1 MTQQVGLIIGFILIV
16 GAIIF
21 SSITL
26 AYLVDYLEK
35 KTKLSAAF
43 LSGIVFSTINSFP
56 EFITSML
63 SCSDVGSNHDSIFSN
78 LMGGNLFIL
87 FSLAIVTLI
96 FIKNFNKKKVLLSNV
111 LGICALIICYLLIAY
126 ALFFPYDVQFYIS
139 AQGFYKGSNDKH
151 DGFNLMS
158 LFIIIIYVF
167 MFIYSTFIEK
177 KDKGDDGTAVLPR
190 WLSKIN
196 LKFAVTIFCSLST
209 ALIGISVGLSF
220 IDEQLVAIWFGKEN
234 NGFGAS
240 LLLGIPT
247 SIPEL
252 ISIVLLCKIK
262 NYNASFQTIIGSCL
276 FSIFSLGL
284 CDAITTKITDWT
296 IYEYNAESIHTAHF
310 WEKDES
316 SLIFWSLLMSAMFV
330 LYLWFCKIN
339 KHKRTAIAV
348 VSSINVVIY
357 AVYLII
363 GFYLMS
369 TKDNSALLLFNDAQ
383 IQNWSHLRYYYN
395 NFFSHQFLKTLN
407 IYRI

>member
-1 MTQQVGLIIGFILIV
+1 MTQQVGLIIGFVLIV

-43 LSGIVFSTINSFP
+43 LSGIVFSMINSFP

-63 SCSDVGSNHDSIFSN
+63 SCLDVGSNHDSIFSN

-96 FIKNFNKKKVLLSNV
+96 FIKNFNKKNVLLSNV
-111 LGICALIICYLLIAY
+111 LAIGALIICYLLIAY

-158 LFIIIIYVF
+158 LFIIIIYVL
-167 MFIYSTFIEK
+167 MFVYSTFIEK
-177 KDKGDDGTAVLPR
+177 KDKEDDGVATLPR

-196 LKFAVTIFCSLST
+196 LKFAVTIFCSLSV
-209 ALIGISVGLSF
+209 ALVGISVGLSF
-220 IDEQLVAIWFGKEN
+220 IDEQLVAIWFGEEN

-252 ISIVLLCKIK
+252 ISIISLCKIK
-262 NYNASFQTIIGSCL
+262 NYNASFQTIIGSSL
-276 FSIFSLGL
+276 FSIFTLCL
-284 CDAITTKITDWT
+284 CDAITTKITGWT
-296 IYEYNAESIHTAHF
+296 IYTYNADPIQTVHF

-316 SLIFWSLLMSAMFV
+316 SLIFWPLLMSVMFV
-330 LYLWFCKIN
+330 LYLWFCKIK

-348 VSSINVVIY
+348 VSSINVLIY
-357 AVYLII
+357 AIYLII
-363 GFYLMS
+363 GFYLMTTNDS
-369 TKDNSALLLFNDAQ
+369 SVLSLFNDAQ
-383 IQNWSHLRYYYN
+383 IPNWSHLHYYHN
-395 NFFSHQFLKTLN
+395 NFFSHQSLKNLN
-407 IYRI
+407 SYRI